1 MIRIYVYVFLTG
13 RCRIHSFQI
22 KIYICSNDI
31 TQMQSISVYIP
42 VDWKL
47 LQIVLELKPAHEVRH
62 CHLGVLMAYAMVPDA
77 SIHRLNVAVL
87 VLAPALHER
96 G

>member
-1 MIRIYVYVFLTG
+1 M
-13 RCRIHSFQI
+13 
-22 KIYICSNDI
+22 
-31 TQMQSISVYIP
+31 TQMHSISVYIP
-42 VDWKL
+42 VDLTL